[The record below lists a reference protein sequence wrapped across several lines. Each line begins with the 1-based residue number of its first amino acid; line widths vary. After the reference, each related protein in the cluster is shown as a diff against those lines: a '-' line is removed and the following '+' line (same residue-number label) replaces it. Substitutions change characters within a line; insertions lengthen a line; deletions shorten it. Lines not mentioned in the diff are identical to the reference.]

1 MADGTVRPN
10 GKYDAEEERFHKE
23 LSAVSYQP
31 SAWIFN
37 VPSNEITVETDN
49 GQMKTRQA
57 VQRKADA

>member
-1 MADGTVRPN
+1 MADRAVRPK

-49 GQMKTRQA
+49 G
-57 VQRKADA
+57 